1 MMDKTQKIDKTKKII
16 HNKCPE
22 GYVKRK
28 GYTRKNTGKHIKGVC
43 IRSTSPYTTKPT
55 SRKSRKQ
62 CPPGKSPRIS
72 YTRRVKTSNGSSKTI
87 RVKSAC
93 VKGVASKVPN
103 QRIGPLRKGEL
114 QRFGYSYKL
123 PESIRHSSLK
133 AAIKELGAL
142 NVYRKLDAVA
152 KLSVTTNP
160 AASKS
165 FSEDRDWIRS
175 NYSLSAFNGKGQT
188 GVLIE

>member
-1 MMDKTQKIDKTKKII
+1 MDKTKKII

-28 GYTRKNTGKHIKGVC
+28 GYTRKNTGKYIKGVC
-43 IRSTSPYTTKPT
+43 IRSTSPYATKPMT

-72 YTRRVKTSNGSSKTI
+72 YTRRVKTSNGSSKSI
-87 RVKSAC
+87 RVKSSC
-93 VKGVASKVPN
+93 VKGTVSKVPVN

-123 PESIRHSSLK
+123 PESTRHSSLK

-142 NVYRKLDAVA
+142 NIYRKLDAVA
-152 KLSVTTNP
+152 KLSVTANP
-160 AASKS
+160 VASKA
-165 FSEDRDWIRS
+165 FAVDRDWIRS
-175 NYSLSAFNGKGQT
+175 NYSLSAF
-188 GVLIE
+188 